1 MPPRLRKF
9 IGTIALLI
17 LVVVWALVAMA
28 LAQMPAIRDNA
39 IASVAYYLI
48 AGLGWCLPAIPIVT
62 WMSRKATKQYVGSIT
77 ACPRENGDPAWIT
90 AFAELSDRSIMPP
103 QHSGSRSTSPSPSR
117 KEVRARN
124 GVADIH
130 R

>member
-9 IGTIALLI
+9 IGAVALFV

-39 IASVAYYLI
+39 IASVAYYVI

-62 WMSRKATKQYVGSIT
+62 WMSGT
-77 ACPRENGDPAWIT
+77 
-90 AFAELSDRSIMPP
+90 
-103 QHSGSRSTSPSPSR
+103 
-117 KEVRARN
+117 
-124 GVADIH
+124 GVSN